1 MGIEGIDGIGG
12 TVGSKSAGM
21 LLKRVEY
28 RLFTRS
34 DVYKSQLH
42 TVIMT
47 RHRTF
52 PEARGGRGG
61 WSCSDCEDGP

>member
-12 TVGSKSAGM
+12 IVGSKSAGM

-42 TVIMT
+42 T
-47 RHRTF
+47 
-52 PEARGGRGG
+52 
-61 WSCSDCEDGP
+61 